1 MGKADLH
8 THTIASD
15 GAFSAEELLEKAAKK
30 KLKIISITDHDTI
43 KGYLNG
49 KEKAKELNIELIP
62 GVEVSAV
69 WKEREIH
76 VLIYCFDENDE
87 GFRKMLFNQKKARIS
102 RMKRI
107 VNLLQKQGLDITM
120 DEVRAEAGPGNV
132 GRPHAAAVLI
142 HKGYVASVAEAFIRY
157 LSTEKLG
164 NVKTEYVTVKE
175 LVVIAKEAGGVLS
188 LAHPGP
194 LYTKDEIDELT
205 SLGLDGIECI
215 HPSHNFNLQ
224 RTFSKIAA
232 RDNLLV
238 TGGSDF
244 HGKGKKDYDPY
255 FGIVT
260 LGDQHVMSLKRMAR
274 RRREIIKTD

>member
-1 MGKADLH
+1 LGKADLH